1 LLPKASRDVSARTAH
16 RARSVGP
23 QCQRTE
29 ARGDRRRAAA
39 ARAARRALEIPRI
52 ARDAE
57 GRAVGQALD
66 AEFRRRRLADHDG
79 ARRAQAL
86 HQHVVGGGCSI
97 VLEDRRAVP
106 RRHAP
111 DVDKVFYA
119 DRHAVQ
125 RPKLVASAHG
135 LLGRLGVASRFLR
148 HHHAKAVEPGLG
160 MLDGFQDALDI
171 VDRRKLLGAD
181 EGSGLHGRH
190 EEQIG
195 IGHAATLSDPRHD
208 LPRALRRAPMF
219 SLFVLA
225 ALAVVAVV
233 TSFISG
239 IFGMAG
245 GMLLIGFLLVLL
257 PVPVAMVFHGV
268 IQIAA
273 NSWRAWLWR
282 HHVRWSVV
290 LQFGAGAVT
299 SLIVFSFFSF
309 VPDKALVLIVMGL
322 TPFVA
327 LAVPQRIAPDI
338 ERGGQA
344 FLAGVIGGAMQLV
357 SGVTGPLL
365 DIFYVRTG
373 MTRQVNVAT
382 KAAAQVLGHLTKV
395 AYFAVVIEGPAG
407 RDLEQWL
414 VMAYAA
420 CFAVLG
426 TTLSRS
432 FLDRLS
438 DRQFYYW
445 TRRVILGLGAVY
457 VGQGFWLMVTR

>member
-1 LLPKASRDVSARTAH
+1 MFTLPVLL
-16 RARSVGP
+16 
-23 QCQRTE
+23 
-29 ARGDRRRAAA
+29 
-39 ARAARRALEIPRI
+39 
-52 ARDAE
+52 
-57 GRAVGQALD
+57 
-66 AEFRRRRLADHDG
+66 
-79 ARRAQAL
+79 
-86 HQHVVGGGCSI
+86 
-97 VLEDRRAVP
+97 
-106 RRHAP
+106 
-111 DVDKVFYA
+111 
-119 DRHAVQ
+119 
-125 RPKLVASAHG
+125 
-135 LLGRLGVASRFLR
+135 
-148 HHHAKAVEPGLG
+148 
-160 MLDGFQDALDI
+160 
-171 VDRRKLLGAD
+171 
-181 EGSGLHGRH
+181 
-190 EEQIG
+190 
-195 IGHAATLSDPRHD
+195 
-208 LPRALRRAPMF
+208 
-219 SLFVLA
+219 

-273 NSWRAWLWR
+273 NGWRAWLWR
-282 HHVRWSVV
+282 HHVKWSVV
-290 LQFGAGAVT
+290 LKFGSGAVA
-299 SLIVFSFFSF
+299 SLVVFSFFDF
-309 VPDKALVLIVMGL
+309 VPDKALVLMTLGL

-327 LAVPQRIAPDI
+327 LSVPRTIAPDI

-344 FLAGVIGGAMQLV
+344 FLAGAIGGAMQLV

-432 FLDRLS
+432 LLNRMS
-438 DRQFYYW
+438 DKQFYRW
-445 TRRVILGLGAVY
+445 TRRVILALGAVY
-457 VGQGFWLMVTR
+457 VAQGVWLMASR